1 MKFKLKLPAIMEDS
15 SKRSLFKA
23 TTYRIL
29 SVTLTFLISFTIT
42 GKLSWATAIA
52 GTEALTKMFL
62 YYVHERCWNRVKWG
76 KKV

>member
-15 SKRSLFKA
+15 SRRSLFKA
-23 TTYRIL
+23 TTYRVL
-29 SVTLTFLISFTIT
+29 SVALTFLISFTIT

-52 GTEALTKMFL
+52 GTEALTNMFL
-62 YYVHERCWNRVKWG
+62 YYVHERCWNRVNWG